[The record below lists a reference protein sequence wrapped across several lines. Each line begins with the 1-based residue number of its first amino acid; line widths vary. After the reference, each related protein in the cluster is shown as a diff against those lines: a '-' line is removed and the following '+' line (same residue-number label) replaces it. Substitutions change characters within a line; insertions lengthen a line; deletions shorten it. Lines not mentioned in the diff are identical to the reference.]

1 MIMSYIF
8 IYFICRLK
16 AAKEV
21 KVTIISII
29 LYINLY
35 N

>member
-16 AAKEV
+16 ATKEV
-21 KVTIISII
+21 KVIIISII